1 MLSTALT
8 DMKLDLMTATQASK
22 LNRSEIP
29 ASFPLQS
36 YIPTDHS
43 RQVTAE
49 HCLRRL
55 FETHQDIRRVMD
67 LGCGS
72 GDSVDFFREK
82 IKKVKWVGV
91 DIEESPE
98 VMQRTRADAE
108 FRTFDGVHIPFES
121 DAFDLVYSRQVF
133 EHVRR
138 PAELLREVQRV
149 LCPTGLFIGSTS
161 HLEPYHSN
169 SFWNYTPLGFYELI
183 EEAGLELVEMR
194 PGIDGLT
201 LLVRRALGCPKV
213 FDRFF
218 RNESPL
224 NLVIEIARRIAGKNC
239 GWSNA
244 AKLLFSGHFCF
255 LAAKREAR
263 ALTQSGQV
271 S

>member
-1 MLSTALT
+1 
-8 DMKLDLMTATQASK
+8 MKLDLMAVTRASK
-22 LNRSEIP
+22 PNRSEIP
-29 ASFPLQS
+29 ASFPLQP
-36 YIPTDHS
+36 YIPVDHS
-43 RQVTAE
+43 RQVTAQ
-49 HCLRRL
+49 HCLSL
-55 FETHQDIRRVMD
+55 LLETNRGIHTVMD

-82 IKKVKWVGV
+82 NEEVRWVGV
-91 DIEESPE
+91 DIEGSPE

-108 FRTFDGVHIPFES
+108 FRTFDGVHVPFES
-121 DAFDLVYSRQVF
+121 DSFDLVYSRQVF

-149 LCPTGLFIGSTS
+149 LRPTGLFVGSTS
-161 HLEPYHSN
+161 HLEPYHSY
-169 SFWNYTPLGFYELI
+169 SFWNYTPLGFYELL
-183 EEAGLELVEMR
+183 EEAGFDLVEMR

-218 RNESPL
+218 RSESPL
-224 NLVIEIARRIAGKNC
+224 NLVIELASRIAGKNP

-255 LAAKREAR
+255 VAAKRE
-263 ALTQSGQV
+263 G
-271 S
+271 